1 MTEQTL
7 EEQARDVYGEW
18 LRNWNKEQRG
28 AHQLI
33 ADFARAHAER
43 EVEKARRLFF
53 KALAERPVAPH
64 PIDQLK
70 NLQRAMTTD
79 VEIEKLE
86 TELAAL
92 RARLDMIE
100 KAEDW
105 FPKEIRHWNKKQ
117 EFYRGNPATYPE
129 REKAARD
136 ALGQLGDITEIII
149 NEGDWCLIQRALIVL
164 RGAIAAEPEA

>member
-43 EVEKARRLFF
+43 EVEKERRLFF

-100 KAEDW
+100 KAAKPIVQYIEYVDD
-105 FPKEIRHWNKKQ
+105 PKTTLE
-117 EFYRGNPATYPE
+117 
-129 REKAARD
+129 AA
-136 ALGQLGDITEIII
+136 
-149 NEGDWCLIQRALIVL
+149 QRAWSPYWREFRAL
-164 RGAIAAEPEA
+164 RDAIAAEPATDKQSLTQDQINFLTGIVR